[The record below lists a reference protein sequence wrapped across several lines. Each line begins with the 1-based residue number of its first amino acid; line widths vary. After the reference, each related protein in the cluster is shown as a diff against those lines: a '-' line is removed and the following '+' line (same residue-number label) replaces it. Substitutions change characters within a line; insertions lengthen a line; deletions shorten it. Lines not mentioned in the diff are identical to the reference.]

1 MRREILPRVIS
12 AVIMSWFFRE
22 SGVVCF
28 HTNCKI
34 PYRILQ
40 FFFIAPEPTYSRR
53 AWKAGMTDAER
64 KTLKTKIV
72 AEIER
77 TSKDIEGLEE
87 ITQPVGAEDMD
98 DITRMDSI
106 VNKSVNDAAL
116 AAARTRLAKL
126 EYALKRIDDPEF
138 GYCVECGEAI
148 PVPRLLAMPEAA
160 HCVDC
165 AD

>member
-1 MRREILPRVIS
+1 MLIRYYFFKDAVRLAAGVTTLVKVRMTSAQKEEVKRKILS
-12 AVIMSWFFRE
+12 E
-22 SGVVCF
+22 
-28 HTNCKI
+28 
-34 PYRILQ
+34 L
-40 FFFIAPEPTYSRR
+40 
-53 AWKAGMTDAER
+53 ER
-64 KTLKTKIV
+64 LTKDV
-72 AEIER
+72 AI
-77 TSKDIEGLEE
+77 LEE
-87 ITQPVGAEDMD
+87 ITRPVGTEDMD